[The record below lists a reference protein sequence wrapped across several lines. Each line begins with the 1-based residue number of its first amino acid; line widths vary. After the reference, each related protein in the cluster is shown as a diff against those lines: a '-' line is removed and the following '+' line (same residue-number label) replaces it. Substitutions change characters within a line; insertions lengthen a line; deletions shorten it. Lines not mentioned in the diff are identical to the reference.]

1 MKEYSYENLKIISQ
15 TETINDSKVR
25 ILVME
30 GKINNQNSHIVS
42 ADMETEW
49 DDDVFNAIVDMTRL
63 EYINSMGLAAILSMI
78 EKNSENRG
86 KFLIGGIN
94 HYIEK
99 IIQLVEVS
107 NKVEIFSSLSQAKN
121 YFKTGSAL

>member
-1 MKEYSYENLKIISQ
+1 MKEYSYENLKIFSK
-15 TETINDSKVR
+15 TEIINDARVR

-42 ADMETEW
+42 ADMEMEW
-49 DDDVFNAIVDMTRL
+49 DDDVFNAIVDMTKL

-86 KFLIGGIN
+86 KFLIGGMN

-107 NKVEIFSSLSQAKN
+107 NKVEIFSSLQEAVN
-121 YFKTGSAL
+121 YF

>member
-49 DDDVFNAIVDMTRL
+49 DDDVFNAIVDMTKL

>member
-1 MKEYSYENLKIISQ
+1 MKEYSYENLKIFSK
-15 TETINDSKVR
+15 TEIINDARVR

-42 ADMETEW
+42 ADMEMEW
-49 DDDVFNAIVDMTRL
+49 DDDVFNAIVDMTKL

-86 KFLIGGIN
+86 KFLIGGMN

-107 NKVEIFSSLSQAKN
+107 NKVEIFSSLQEAVN
-121 YFKTGSAL
+121 YFKIGSAL

>member
-1 MKEYSYENLKIISQ
+1 MKEYSYENLKISSK
-15 TETINDSKVR
+15 TEIINNAKVR

-42 ADMETEW
+42 ADMEAEW
-49 DDDVFNAIVDMTRL
+49 EDDVFNAIVDMTRL

-86 KFLIGGIN
+86 KFLIGGMN

-107 NKVEIFSSLSQAKN
+107 NKVEIFSSLSEAVN
-121 YFKTGSAL
+121 YFKTESAL

>member
-1 MKEYSYENLKIISQ
+1 MKEYSYENLKISSK
-15 TETINDSKVR
+15 TEIINNNRVR

-42 ADMETEW
+42 SDMEAEW
-49 DDDVFNAIVDMTRL
+49 EDDVFNAIVDMTGL

-86 KFLIGGIN
+86 KFFIGGMN

-107 NKVEIFSSLSQAKN
+107 NKVEIFSSLSEALN

>member
-1 MKEYSYENLKIISQ
+1 MKEYSYENLKIFSK
-15 TETINDSKVR
+15 TEIINDARVR

-42 ADMETEW
+42 ADMEMEW
-49 DDDVFNAIVDMTRL
+49 DDDVFNAIVDMTKL

-86 KFLIGGIN
+86 KFLIGGMN

-107 NKVEIFSSLSQAKN
+107 NKVEIFSSLQEAVN